1 MMNKE
6 RTIRS
11 EWTTDRIGEMLD
23 KYKPITIPV
32 HISVSGKQKILGFS
46 EAERILRK
54 AKLISLERCS
64 CRVERKNCDGPLDVC
79 VCMDEEAE
87 EALRDRNA
95 WQTTFELAMDALRR
109 AHKAGLVHLAYK
121 TKGSRRISIICS
133 CCACCCHTLAAIT
146 RFGYNHEVV
155 ESADVIAV
163 RDFSKCDACG
173 TCVDRC
179 HFDAWGMVGDDV
191 HHYSLKCAGC
201 GICASFCP
209 TGAITMV
216 KRTRVNATR
225 RSRKTRTETSKR
237 IPNS

>member
-1 MMNKE
+1 MDRE
-6 RTIRS
+6 RVIKS
-11 EWTTDRIGEMLD
+11 EWTTDKIGEMLD

-32 HISVSGKQKILGFS
+32 SISVSGKQKILGFS

-87 EALRDRNA
+87 EAIRERNA
-95 WQTTFELAMDALRR
+95 WKTTHEKALDALRI
-109 AHKAGLVHLAYK
+109 AHKAGLVHLAFE
-121 TKGSRRISIICS
+121 TKGRNRIKIICS
-133 CCACCCHTLAAIT
+133 CCACCCQTLAAIT

-155 ESADVIAV
+155 QSSDVIAA
-163 RDFSKCDACG
+163 RDTQKCTSCG
-173 TCVDRC
+173 ICVQRC
-179 HFDAWGMVGDDV
+179 HFDAWGLVGDDV
-191 HHYSLKCAGC
+191 HHYTMKCGGC

-216 KRTRVNATR
+216 KRSRVTGVRERPKKRPQSRNPDR
-225 RSRKTRTETSKR
+225 RS
-237 IPNS
+237 